1 MQKVTLNYAVSAA
14 QILMMLHICVCRYPK
29 ELQKLTQRGREHL
42 NRLVTLA
49 SKNPAAAAP
58 EIKKFHD
65 GLVAA
70 VRESLNPELL
80 VKNFLTRQG
89 GLPAKTHASA
99 TVFRGT
105 LQTLWAQGKMDSSK
119 VLVTKDADIEHAFAS
134 LVRNVSW
141 LETLKVLGVD
151 VEYSAKL
158 RAATSSDLGRQ
169 KVATNIVA
177 VGVKAASAA
186 ANGKKATFT
195 DADFEVTV
203 ALTDDAIW
211 RHPVVQGIE
220 DMPLTHQKQLKAL
233 IAEAKKPRV
242 VEAGKAPAEVAK
254 ECLARF
260 DKDAAAVKRAVAKDK
275 KAAEAQREK
284 DKEAKAL
291 AALKAMNPQLLA
303 AIKRNPGLLE
313 KA

>member
-14 QILMMLHICVCRYPK
+14 QILMMLHSCVGRYPK

-42 NRLVTLA
+42 NRLTTLA
-49 SKNPAAAAP
+49 SKNPAAGAP
-58 EIKKFHD
+58 AIKAFHD

-70 VRESLNPELL
+70 VRENLDPELL
-80 VKNFLTRQG
+80 VKNFLTRKS

-99 TVFRGT
+99 TVFRGKF
-105 LQTLWAQGKMDSSK
+105 QTLWAQGKMDASK
-119 VLVTKDADIEHAFAS
+119 LLVVKDADIEHAFAS

-141 LETLKVLGVD
+141 LDTLKVLGVD

-158 RAATSSDLGRQ
+158 RAETSTEPGRK
-169 KVATNIVA
+169 KVETNIVT
-177 VGVKAASAA
+177 VGVKAAATAA
-186 ANGKKATFT
+186 KSKKATFT
-195 DADFEVTV
+195 EADFEVTV
-203 ALTDDAIW
+203 ALTDEPIW
-211 RHPVVQGIE
+211 RHPVVQSMD
-220 DMPLTHQKQLKAL
+220 DMPLERRKQVKAL

-242 VEAGKAPAEVAK
+242 VEAGKTPAEVAK
-254 ECLARF
+254 ECLTRF
-260 DKDAAAVKRAVAKDK
+260 DKDATAVQRAVAKDK

-284 DKEAKAL
+284 DKEASAL

-303 AIKRNPGLLE
+303 ALKRNPGLLE